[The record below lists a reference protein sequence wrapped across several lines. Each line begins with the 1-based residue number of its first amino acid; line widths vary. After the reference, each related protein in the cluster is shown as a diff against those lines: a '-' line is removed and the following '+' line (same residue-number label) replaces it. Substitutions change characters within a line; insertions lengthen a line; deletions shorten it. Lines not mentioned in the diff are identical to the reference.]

1 MGQEVKPRT
10 VRDTVVVGLLRD
22 VVAGRIAAGDRLTEQ
37 RLAARFGHSRGM
49 VREALKLLEEH
60 GVVEI
65 GHGVGS
71 HVCPEEQW
79 DLLRPELL
87 AALIDVGQAPRLLA
101 ECIEVSRAAA
111 TAAAELAA
119 ERVTAAGLER
129 IRGALAALADAEDPL
144 AADAAFH
151 AAIVAAAANRV
162 LARTLRSVRLAVR
175 LAGDAVGLAARADE
189 LVACDRAVC
198 EAVSR
203 RDGAAARAAMTRYLD
218 LLAAAD

>member
-129 IRGALAALADAEDPL
+129 
-144 AADAAFH
+144 FH